1 MPVACPTR
9 RRFAYRLRVAP
20 AALQGTPVALP
31 VRSLTPAP
39 PDPILGLTEAFR
51 ADARAEKVN
60 LAVGVYVDDTGV
72 TPVIGS
78 VLEAERRLLEKAG
91 PKGYLPIDGRPGF
104 KNAVRDLIFTPDH
117 EIVKSGRSATAQTPG
132 GTGALRVAADF
143 LLQTGSSKTI
153 WLSEPTWPNHPQ
165 LFTIAGFT
173 LRTYPYLDAS
183 GRNVDESGMLGALRS
198 AVPGDVLLLHGSC
211 HNPSG
216 VDPDQETW
224 AAIGEAVIERELLP
238 IVDFAYQGFGFGL
251 REDADWLTG
260 LARPGMEFLVCTS
273 YSKNF
278 ALYNER
284 VGALTIVAA
293 DPGRAAS
300 ALSHLKIAIRS
311 NYSNPP
317 AHGADIVETILTDP
331 ALRARW
337 EVDLAA
343 MRNRILGNRAALVEA
358 LVAANVPGNWDP
370 IRHQRGMF
378 ALLALSDEQVARLRA
393 EFGVFVVGRGR
404 INVAGLTAAN
414 LPRVVQA
421 VKAVIEG

>member
-1 MPVACPTR
+1 
-9 RRFAYRLRVAP
+9 
-20 AALQGTPVALP
+20 VALP
-31 VRSLTPAP
+31 ARSLTPAA
-39 PDPILGLTEAFR
+39 PDPILGLSEAFK
-51 ADARAEKVN
+51 ADTRPDKVN
-60 LAVGVYVDDTGV
+60 LSVGDYFDESGV
-72 TPVIGS
+72 TAVIAS
-78 VLEAERRLLEKAG
+78 VLEAERRLLAKAG
-91 PKGYLPIDGRPGF
+91 SNGYLPIDGRPGY
-104 KNAVRDLIFTPDH
+104 KAAVRDLIFGTDH
-117 EIVKSGRSATAQTPG
+117 EIVTSGRSATAQTPG

-143 LLQTGSSKTI
+143 LLQSGSSKTI

-165 LFTIAGFT
+165 LFSMAGFA
-173 LRTYPYLDAS
+173 LRSYPYLDES
-183 GRNVDESGMLGALRS
+183 GRKLDVGKLLGALRT
-198 AVPGDVLLLHGSC
+198 AVPGDVVLLHGSC

-224 AAIGEAVIERELLP
+224 AAIGEIIAERELVP

-251 REDADWLTG
+251 REDADWLAG
-260 LARPGMEFLVCTS
+260 LARPGLEFLVCSS

-293 DPGRAAS
+293 DPARAAA

-317 AHGADIVETILTDP
+317 AHGGDIVETILTDA
-331 ALRARW
+331 ALRAAW
-337 EVDLAA
+337 EVDLAV

-358 LVAANVPGNWDP
+358 LDAADVPGNWDP

-378 ALLALSDEQVARLRA
+378 ALLGLSAGQVANLRDD
-393 EFGVFVVGRGR
+393 FGVYVVGRGR
-404 INVAGLTAAN
+404 INVAGLTPAN
-414 LPRVVQA
+414 LPRVVAA

>member
-1 MPVACPTR
+1 
-9 RRFAYRLRVAP
+9 
-20 AALQGTPVALP
+20 VALP
-31 VRSLTPAP
+31 SRSLTPAA
-39 PDPILGLTEAFR
+39 PDPILGLTDAFK
-51 ADARAEKVN
+51 ADTRSGKVN
-60 LAVGVYVDDTGV
+60 LSVGVYIDDSGV
-72 TPVIGS
+72 TPVIPS
-78 VLEAERRLLEKAG
+78 VLEAERRLLAKAG
-91 PKGYLPIDGRPGF
+91 SKGYLPIDGRPGY
-104 KNAVRDLIFTPDH
+104 KAAVRDLIFGADH
-117 EIVKSGRSATAQTPG
+117 EIVTSGRSATAQTPG

-165 LFTIAGFT
+165 LFSMAGFAP
-173 LRTYPYLDAS
+173 RTYPYLDDS
-183 GRNVDESGMLGALRS
+183 GRGLDVGKMLGAMRS
-198 AVPGDVLLLHGSC
+198 AGPGDVILLHGSC

-216 VDPDQETW
+216 VDPDPETW
-224 AAIGEAVIERELLP
+224 AAIGEIVVQRELLP
-238 IVDFAYQGFGFGL
+238 VVDFAYQGFGFGL
-251 REDADWLTG
+251 REDADWLAG
-260 LARPGMEFLVCTS
+260 LARPGLEFLVCSS

-293 DPGRAAS
+293 DPGRAAA

-317 AHGADIVETILTDP
+317 AHGGDIVETILTDS
-331 ALRARW
+331 ALRAQW
-337 EVDLAA
+337 EVDLAG

-358 LVAANVPGNWDP
+358 FIAADVPGQWDP

-378 ALLALSDEQVARLRA
+378 ALLGLSSDQVARLRD
-393 EFGVFVVGRGR
+393 EFAVYVVGRGR

-414 LPRVVQA
+414 LPHVVAA

>member
-1 MPVACPTR
+1 MALP
-9 RRFAYRLRVAP
+9 LRSLSP
-20 AALQGTPVALP
+20 AA
-31 VRSLTPAP
+31 

-51 ADARAEKVN
+51 ADTRAEKVN
-60 LAVGVYVDDTGV
+60 LAVGVYVDETGV
-72 TPVIGS
+72 TPVLGS
-78 VLEAERRLLEKAG
+78 VLEAERRLLDKAG
-91 PKGYLPIDGRPGF
+91 AKGYLPIDGRPGF
-104 KNAVRDLIFTPDH
+104 KNAVRDLVFAPDH
-117 EIVKSGRSATAQTPG
+117 EIVSSGRSATAQTPG

-143 LLQTGSSKTI
+143 LLQTGSSRTI

-165 LFTIAGFT
+165 LFTMAGFA

-183 GRNVDESGMLGALRS
+183 GRFVDVGGMLGALRS

-216 VDPDQETW
+216 VDPDAETW
-224 AAIGEAVIERELLP
+224 AAIADAVTERELLP

-260 LARPGMEFLVCTS
+260 LARPGLEFLVCTS

-293 DPGRAAS
+293 DRDRAAS

-331 ALRARW
+331 DLRARW
-337 EVDLAA
+337 EADLAV
-343 MRNRILGNRAALVEA
+343 MRNRILGNRVALVEA
-358 LVAANVPGNWDP
+358 LVAANVPGDWDP
-370 IRHQRGMF
+370 IRRQRGMF
-378 ALLALSDEQVARLRA
+378 ALIGLTDEQVARLRA

-414 LPRVVQA
+414 LPRVVA
-421 VKAVIEG
+421 AFKAVIQG

>member
-1 MPVACPTR
+1 
-9 RRFAYRLRVAP
+9 L
-20 AALQGTPVALP
+20 ALP
-31 VRSLTPAP
+31 ARSLTPAP
-39 PDPILGLTEAFR
+39 PDPILGLTDAFK
-51 ADARAEKVN
+51 ADARTDKVN
-60 LAVGVYVDDTGV
+60 LSVGVYVDESGV
-72 TPVIGS
+72 TPVIPS

-91 PKGYLPIDGRPGF
+91 SKGYLPIDGRPGY
-104 KNAVRDLIFTPDH
+104 KAVVRDLIFGADH
-117 EIVKSGRSATAQTPG
+117 EIVASGRSATAQTPG

-165 LFTIAGFT
+165 LFKLAGFA
-173 LRTYPYLDAS
+173 LRTYPYLDDT
-183 GRNVDESGMLGALRS
+183 GRGLDVGKMLGALRS
-198 AVPGDVLLLHGSC
+198 AVPGDVVLLHGSC

-216 VDPDQETW
+216 VDPDPETW
-224 AAIGEAVIERELLP
+224 AAIGEIIVERELVP
-238 IVDFAYQGFGFGL
+238 VVDFAYQGFGFGL
-251 REDADWLTG
+251 REDADWLAG
-260 LARPGMEFLVCTS
+260 LARPGLEFLVCSS

-293 DPGRAAS
+293 DAGRAAA

-317 AHGADIVETILTDP
+317 AHGGDIVETILSDP
-331 ALRARW
+331 ALRAQW
-337 EVDLAA
+337 EVDLAQ

-358 LVAANVPGNWDP
+358 LTAADVPGQWDP

-378 ALLALSDEQVARLRA
+378 ALLGLSSDQVARLRD
-393 EFGVFVVGRGR
+393 EFGVYVVGRGR
-404 INVAGLTAAN
+404 INVAGLTKAN
-414 LPRVVQA
+414 LPHAVAA